1 MKIIVLTIFP
11 NLFDSFWEHGII
23 RRALEQKEM
32 SGCAMDIRDY
42 AEGRHRVTDDRPY
55 GGGSGM
61 VMKPEPLAGAIR
73 AAKKLVPTARTVLL
87 SPQGRVFGQAV
98 AREMASREALI
109 FVCGRYEGVDERI
122 CRDLINDELSIGD
135 YVLTG
140 GEIPAM
146 VVIDAVTRLLPGVL
160 GNEDSAVTD
169 SFSGHLLEHGHYTRP
184 REFEGESVP
193 DVLLSGDHP
202 AIERWRREAALM
214 RTFLRRPDLLTD
226 QPLDP
231 GTLETLKNWC
241 RDIEAIIRAQSVRRA
256 DSSPG
261 VEPKG

>member
-11 NLFDSFWEHGII
+11 DLFDSFWKHGII
-23 RRALEQKEM
+23 RRALEQEKL
-32 SGCAMDIRDY
+32 SALAMDIRDF

-73 AAKKLVPTARTVLL
+73 AAREDAPTARTVLL
-87 SPQGRVFGQAV
+87 SPQGRVFRQSI

-122 CRDLINDELSIGD
+122 SRELIDDEISIGD

-140 GEIPAM
+140 GEVPAM
-146 VVIDAVTRLLPGVL
+146 VAIDAVTRLLPGVL
-160 GNEDSAVTD
+160 GNEASAETD
-169 SFSGHLLEHGHYTRP
+169 SFSGHLLSHGQYTRP

-193 DVLLSGDHP
+193 EVLLSGDHQ
-202 AIERWRREAALM
+202 AIERWRKEAALM

-231 GTLETLKNWC
+231 ETLETLKNWC
-241 RDIEAIIRAQSVRRA
+241 RDFERILRAQSVRGVGA
-256 DSSPG
+256 SPG
-261 VEPKG
+261 SEPKR